1 MVRDYTNMH
10 NNVNKKRV
18 TVIDS
23 MVKFVK
29 SENLSDEN
37 YIANIRTNPGCT
49 AEDVADYIKL
59 IIRRKPDIILVH
71 TGTNDLT
78 L

>member
-1 MVRDYTNMH
+1 MH

-49 AEDVADYIKL
+49 AEDVADYIKP